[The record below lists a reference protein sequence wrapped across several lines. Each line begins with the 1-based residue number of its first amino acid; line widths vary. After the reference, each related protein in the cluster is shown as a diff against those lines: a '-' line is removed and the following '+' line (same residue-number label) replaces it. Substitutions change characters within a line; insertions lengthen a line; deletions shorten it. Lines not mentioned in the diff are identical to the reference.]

1 MNIIQQ
7 QSVRQLLSIP
17 IIRSLCISGASLCF
31 TATAFDSVFVLFC
44 YTPISDGGLD
54 FSVRYPYPLQSTP
67 STTKPHS

>member
-17 IIRSLCISGASLCF
+17 IIRALCISGASLCF

-54 FSVRYPYPLQSTP
+54 FSVSYPCPLP
-67 STTKPHS
+67 KHHN